1 MVRRGSYEVS
11 GVRGRLRERLKGVI
25 PPESLSLVP
34 RSYDI
39 IGSRGK
45 AVAIIEIP
53 EELRPYEAEIA
64 EAIMELHRSVKSVL
78 AKESGRAGDY
88 RLRRLRLIAG
98 DPDTE
103 VIHKEAGCLFK
114 LDPMKVYFSP
124 REATERGRIASKVA
138 EGERILVMFSGVGPY
153 PIRIAKLRGDVD
165 ITAVELNPDAH
176 NYCVENIHLN
186 RVEDKVHPIL
196 GDVRDVCPRLEG
208 GFDRIV
214 MPLPLG
220 AYRFLDLA
228 IPLLGEGG
236 ILHFYHWA
244 REPSLFEEA
253 ERLVSE
259 AADRFDREAEI
270 IDRIKVSQYSP
281 RVWKVRVDA
290 RIL

>member
-1 MVRRGSYEVS
+1 MRG
-11 GVRGRLRERLKGVI
+11 GLRERLRGVI
-25 PPESLSLVP
+25 PRETLSLVP

-45 AVAIIEIP
+45 AVAVLEIP
-53 EELRPYEAEIA
+53 EELRPYEVEVAR
-64 EAIMELHRSVKSVL
+64 AIMELHRCVKSVL
-78 AKESGRAGDY
+78 AKESGRIGDY

-103 VIHKEAGCLFK
+103 VIHREAGCLFK

-124 REATERGRIASKVA
+124 REATERGRIASKV
-138 EGERILVMFSGVGPY
+138 ESGERILVMFSGVGPY
-153 PIRIAKLRGDVD
+153 PIRIAKLRDDVD
-165 ITAVELNPDAH
+165 ITAIELNPDAH
-176 NYCVENIHLN
+176 NYCIENIHLN
-186 RVEDKVHPIL
+186 RVEDRVHPIL
-196 GDVRDVCPRLEG
+196 GDVRDVCPRLEAV
-208 GFDRIV
+208 FNRIV

-228 IPLLGEGG
+228 IPLLVEGG

-244 REPSLFEEA
+244 REPEIF
-253 ERLVSE
+253 
-259 AADRFDREAEI
+259 REAEQLVLEAAERFGRGAEI
-270 IDRIKVSQYSP
+270 TDRIRVSQYSP